1 MGNKKNIFQS
11 DSLWKLSLKVV
22 LPSLIVTLLFG
33 IYIFIDQLLMQQIV
47 PENGINFLYD
57 GYLSKQF
64 NNEALT
70 NIMTIVYNDSKND
83 PNLFNPDGT
92 IILENALKQA
102 NKDTIFLSVT
112 SVGTVNLLFLS
123 IGFFINSG
131 ASVIYSRSLA
141 KKNYIESKEIWNS
154 TFYSCLIS
162 SLIILVIMLPI
173 QNYIINLTIPSQL
186 SGTETDPNVLEFFKL
201 KQQAALNFASD
212 YTYFITASI
221 PFVMITNLLIFFIRA
236 EGKNIIITSI
246 SLIANFFNIMFD
258 LIFFFVLKTNIM
270 GGGIA
275 TFSGYIINLALLC
288 LYTYYL
294 ERKNEINFSFK
305 DLVVFKIKRNY
316 LLSSFALSL
325 GTFLR
330 DLALAIANIVYIPIF
345 TETMDALIKD
355 NAISSSY
362 LNDIFSVSATPI
374 YNLFFFAMYGII
386 DGMRPILAYNYQQQN
401 YKRVKQT
408 YYAGAILGATF
419 AVLVN
424 IILFSSLTPSVL
436 EFFNAGTES
445 RKQVLLLLFYST
457 MFQLPFVAISISGLS
472 LFQSN
477 GKMFMT
483 ILLSLFQGLI
493 CFVPMVLMMSAI
505 AKATLN
511 SNVMLFAGFSNIV
524 ISSILIDVISEVYLH
539 VYMGKKEKSSDP
551 LHQVDMVIN
560 WIDAKLKPNKKTI

>member
-186 SGTETDPNVLEFFKL
+186 SGTETNPNVLEFFKL

-305 DLVVFKIKRNY
+305 DLVLFKIKRNY

-424 IILFSSLTPSVL
+424 IILFSSLTQSVL

>member
-560 WIDAKLKPNKKTI
+560 WIDTKLKPNKKTI